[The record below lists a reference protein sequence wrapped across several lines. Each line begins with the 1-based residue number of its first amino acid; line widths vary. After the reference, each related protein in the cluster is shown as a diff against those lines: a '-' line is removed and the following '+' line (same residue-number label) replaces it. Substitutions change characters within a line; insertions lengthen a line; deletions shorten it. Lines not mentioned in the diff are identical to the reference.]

1 MPKPVPDG
9 GVVPAHLANATNH
22 NISLD
27 MRWCS
32 CKKTQ
37 SVTIARDCRYFVQF
51 FAIAA
56 ALIDKRSDFYSRPLL
71 SSLSCKAQP
80 SLGGHLGRDSS
91 SSDDDAGLTGR
102 LPFPNL
108 GFPPHCMCST
118 TAPDSKGSKSAVD
131 DGLSSI
137 AQSPSGRCA
146 DGACNS
152 RARPILTSLGSGPG

>member
-37 SVTIARDCRYFVQF
+37 SVTIARDCWYSVQF

-56 ALIDKRSDFYSRPLL
+56 ALIDRRSDFYSRPLL
-71 SSLSCKAQP
+71 SSLSCKAQASIRLVGTWAAILHHP
-80 SLGGHLGRDSS
+80 MMMQGSLAACL
-91 SSDDDAGLTGR
+91 
-102 LPFPNL
+102 FP
-108 GFPPHCMCST
+108 T
-118 TAPDSKGSKSAVD
+118 
-131 DGLSSI
+131 
-137 AQSPSGRCA
+137 
-146 DGACNS
+146 
-152 RARPILTSLGSGPG
+152 